1 MNAEPSLVVFD
12 GVCNLC
18 NGAVQFIIKRDPV
31 IAGRNPQFVFTAAQ
45 SPYGQAQLAAHG
57 LEGLSLDSFVLIE
70 NRQAYLRTDAAL
82 RITIKLKGLW
92 FLFVAF
98 RFVPAVVRDFFYDAL
113 AACRYRLFGK
123 RQQCWLPTVEL
134 QSRFIVDLD

>member
-45 SPYGQAQLAAHG
+45 SPYGQAQLAAYG
-57 LEGLSLDSFVLIE
+57 LEGLGLDSFVLIE
-70 NRQAYLRTDAAL
+70 NGQAYLRTDAAL
-82 RITIKLKGLW
+82 RITTKLKGLW

-98 RFVPAVVRDFFYDAL
+98 RLVPAVVRDFFYDAL
-113 AACRYRLFGK
+113 AARRYRLFGK
-123 RQQCWLPTVEL
+123 RQQCWLPTAEL
-134 QSRFIVDLD
+134 QSRFIVDLE